1 MALNSASPLWSA
13 AVKDLE
19 ARLTRLEQILPSEG
33 RRLMALWWKYADD
46 YLGARLHN
54 GDVEAAVE
62 GLYRELSPEDAA
74 QVIALSDESIAD
86 LRERQGRS

>member
-1 MALNSASPLWSA
+1 MNASVHWSA
-13 AVKDLE
+13 TVKDLE
-19 ARLTRLEQILPSEG
+19 ARLTRLEQTLPSEG

-54 GDVEAAVE
+54 GDVEAAVDR
-62 GLYRELSPEDAA
+62 LYRELSPEDAA